1 METRILFSCVGN
13 TDPMNQNNLHD
24 GPILHIIRNYR
35 PAKVYLYLSRQMLK
49 CHREENRYEP
59 YIQNLAEREGFEIE
73 IERIER
79 SELVDVHLFDIL
91 FRDFRTLI
99 EDIHK
104 QYPQAQILLNAS
116 SGTPGMKSALST
128 LSTFMDFPTTVVQV
142 ATPKTGTHDTPKDV
156 DENFWDLL
164 WEMNE
169 DNHRNSKRCIELKN
183 PNLNYEIKSGI
194 IANLIDSYDYDAAY
208 DIALSIRDL
217 LDPKALEYLRA
228 QKYRKNLDF
237 EKAEAGL
244 KHIKKKDLLTI
255 EHREYRNIFEYFL
268 KWQSDLRVG
277 DYRAFMIEISPLLA
291 GLQRRIIE
299 KYYPEQ
305 PRIKDDAT
313 WEKQK
318 FCEPIEKLLHG
329 QFSGFAGE
337 LRAWQINA
345 LLKKLPKI
353 PSEITK
359 RLVDLRSVEE
369 RRNRFAHQIIKISK
383 EDLEGRM
390 KQLDFIVNDAWYL
403 VNELCEFSSTSEQIF
418 KNAYDEVNKKIK
430 ASL

>member
-1 METRILFSCVGN
+1 
-13 TDPMNQNNLHD
+13 
-24 GPILHIIRNYR
+24 
-35 PAKVYLYLSRQMLK
+35 
-49 CHREENRYEP
+49 
-59 YIQNLAEREGFEIE
+59 
-73 IERIER
+73 
-79 SELVDVHLFDIL
+79 
-91 FRDFRTLI
+91 
-99 EDIHK
+99 
-104 QYPQAQILLNAS
+104 
-116 SGTPGMKSALST
+116 
-128 LSTFMDFPTTVVQV
+128 
-142 ATPKTGTHDTPKDV
+142 
-156 DENFWDLL
+156 
-164 WEMNE
+164 
-169 DNHRNSKRCIELKN
+169 
-183 PNLNYEIKSGI
+183 
-194 IANLIDSYDYDAAY
+194 
-208 DIALSIRDL
+208 
-217 LDPKALEYLRA
+217 
-228 QKYRKNLDF
+228 
-237 EKAEAGL
+237 
-244 KHIKKKDLLTI
+244 
-255 EHREYRNIFEYFL
+255 
-268 KWQSDLRVG
+268 
-277 DYRAFMIEISPLLA
+277 MIEISPLLA